1 MTQSVRNGGRNWL
14 TSQRMRRW
22 RITAMPK
29 WAELWGAPWVEEWE
43 RSCMQLANPLVP
55 ETWAAGSRCFLAQ
68 VHPLDCHPGAGEP
81 LHWANP
87 MAIHGLWLGPG
98 QHVGTQDCSFS
109 GPAVVVGGGGG
120 GQHSSVCIC
129 SGSPTKIKASLF
141 HRLLWAAASNDSRPA
156 SQHAFVVCLFGLWER
171 LKVEKSQNTQN
182 Y

>member
-1 MTQSVRNGGRNWL
+1 MVGGTGWLHKEWGGGESLRCQNGQNYEEPRELRNEKGVL
-14 TSQRMRRW
+14 CSW
-22 RITAMPK
+22 RIPVF
-29 WAELWGAPWVEEWE
+29 EH
-43 RSCMQLANPLVP
+43 LVP
-55 ETWAAGSRCFLAQ
+55 ETWAAGSRCFLAG

-120 GQHSSVCIC
+120 QHSSVCIC

-141 HRLLWAAASNDSRPA
+141 HRLLWPAASNDSRPA

-171 LKVEKSQNTQN
+171 LK
-182 Y
+182 